1 MEQQNRR
8 MLEEDAA
15 PVDYNTVRSVAEGI
29 SVERQQRIHRDPAMA
44 GLAVRHRAEPAQSPA
59 DPPRRR
65 RAQAAVP
72 ETRHDA
78 PNPYGIPDNPFAAP
92 AAAEPAAVPQPH
104 TAEPVHQPRFARPAT
119 PEIPDWLRTAQHNNM
134 PLERSGPTVR
144 HAPDETRDPLGRPV
158 RNASY
163 SSVYQD
169 AGYPEELV
177 DVQRRMEAEAAAQPI
192 RRRHGAQYGMP
203 QQPFLPPRPDP
214 QPVQQQPGP
223 SSWPPPREDLARRV
237 RPQEAYR
244 VEDDET
250 DESPRFELPDWARRV
265 PWLSVAAFIAVMIA
279 IFQWISL
286 SSSQRLTQAIYDE
299 RAANEES
306 ILQKHPLRHQ
316 EIIADKANRYNLHP
330 AFVAAI
336 MLNESSFRPDATAE
350 STGARG
356 LMQLMDET
364 AEWIHGK
371 LDDGS
376 VYHFDLMYD
385 PERNA
390 EYGCWYLNYLS
401 SQFYGDPV
409 LVAAA
414 FHAGQ
419 GEVRNWLN
427 NSLYSADGRTIDLE
441 DMIDGNTKQYVQRV
455 LNDYAAYKRLYYG
468 G

>member
-1 MEQQNRR
+1 M
-8 MLEEDAA
+8 
-15 PVDYNTVRSVAEGI
+15 
-29 SVERQQRIHRDPAMA
+29 H
-44 GLAVRHRAEPAQSPA
+44 QS
-59 DPPRRR
+59 
-65 RAQAAVP
+65 
-72 ETRHDA
+72 
-78 PNPYGIPDNPFAAP
+78 
-92 AAAEPAAVPQPH
+92 
-104 TAEPVHQPRFARPAT
+104 
-119 PEIPDWLRTAQHNNM
+119 
-134 PLERSGPTVR
+134 
-144 HAPDETRDPLGRPV
+144 
-158 RNASY
+158 
-163 SSVYQD
+163 
-169 AGYPEELV
+169 
-177 DVQRRMEAEAAAQPI
+177 
-192 RRRHGAQYGMP
+192 
-203 QQPFLPPRPDP
+203 
-214 QPVQQQPGP
+214 
-223 SSWPPPREDLARRV
+223 
-237 RPQEAYR
+237 
-244 VEDDET
+244 
-250 DESPRFELPDWARRV
+250 
-265 PWLSVAAFIAVMIA
+265 
-279 IFQWISL
+279 
-286 SSSQRLTQAIYDE
+286 
-299 RAANEES
+299 
-306 ILQKHPLRHQ
+306 LRHQ

-336 MLNESSFRPDATAE
+336 MLNESSFRPEATAE